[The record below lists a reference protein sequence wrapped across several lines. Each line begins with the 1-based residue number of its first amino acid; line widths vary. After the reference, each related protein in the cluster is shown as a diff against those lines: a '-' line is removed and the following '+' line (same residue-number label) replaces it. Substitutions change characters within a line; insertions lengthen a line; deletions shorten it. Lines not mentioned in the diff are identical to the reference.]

1 MSEKTASQKKK
12 EAIKEDQAELEK
24 ASSKKKPESS

>member
-12 EAIKEDQAELEK
+12 EAIEAEK
-24 ASSKKKPESS
+24 VKPEKPK